1 MNTDYIF
8 WTFSAAAQSVSAFVA
23 LLLTGYALVLSLMD
37 AVREKDDSLED
48 IHASLRSQYR
58 RRLTWLAWLTGMAIV
73 LSLVIVYLNRAE
85 HPVSAWL
92 QWLGGGVDLAAV
104 SSGLAFVV
112 TIIDP
117 KKYQKAAAEV
127 LDQEDANVPGG
138 SGHTR
143 PAGEFLEAFLHL
155 ERLIRDFLKTRDLD
169 VPQRATSTRVSY
181 SYRQMIDALL
191 QNEKVERPFFNEL
204 LEIGKYR
211 NRGVPRPC
219 GRGAGRHAQAG
230 VRGSGAHR
238 GDGLRAGGQD
248 QAGLSPRC

>member
-48 IHASLRSQYR
+48 IHASLRSHYH
-58 RRLTWLAWLTGMAIV
+58 RRLTWLAWLTGVAIV
-73 LSLVIVYLNRAE
+73 LSLVIVYLNRSE
-85 HPVSAWL
+85 RPVSGWL
-92 QWLGGGVDLAAV
+92 QSLGAGVDLAAV
-104 SSGLAFVV
+104 GSGLAFVV

-127 LDQEDANVPGG
+127 LDQEEAGAPGG
-138 SGHTR
+138 TDLTR
-143 PAGEFLEAFLHL
+143 PAGEFLDAFLHL
-155 ERLIRDFLKTRDLD
+155 ERLIRDFLKTRDLY
-169 VPQRATSTRVSY
+169 VPQRANSNRVSY

-211 NRGVPRPC
+211 NLVFHGHV
-219 GRGAGRHAQAG
+219 AE
-230 VRGSGAHR
+230 V
-238 GDGLRAGGQD
+238 RAGMLKRVRAAAARIEALG
-248 QAGLSPRC
+248 